1 MVVLLGG
8 HWDKVN
14 HCEKV
19 SDLIG
24 DNPEDLEAINKASLY
39 QHIKGD
45 NLGVN
50 MKVVIS
56 VG

>member
-14 HCEKV
+14 HCGKV